1 MSARVKVAP
10 TQTSSPAKRALRIA
24 LALCVGLTAMATVAL
39 APAAYAHPSAS
50 ISPVLRFGPHNSGAL
65 NFTINFSDE
74 ESETGVP
81 SPVRQTLLRFPAG
94 LNVEIPLL
102 RSCDAARL
110 RARGPSACP
119 LQSHIGSGHALAEVH
134 AGSQTIAEHITLWV
148 FLGPLHNLSPTFLV
162 LGRGYTPFNERVVIN
177 GSTVSDTLPFGEDLA
192 MTVPPIPTLPLEPDA
207 SIVSMSLSV
216 GSTSPHAS
224 HAATV
229 VVPHHCP
236 SGGFPFAA
244 AFTYADG
251 STGRASATAHCPR

>member
-1 MSARVKVAP
+1 MSAGVKMSTA
-10 TQTSSPAKRALRIA
+10 QTPSGPKRASLIA
-24 LALCVGLTAMATVAL
+24 LALCVGVAATATL
-39 APAAYAHPSAS
+39 APSPPAQAHPSAS
-50 ISPVLRFGPHNSGAL
+50 ISPVLRFGPPNSGEL
-65 NFTINFSDE
+65 EFTINFTDN

-81 SPVRQTLLRFPAG
+81 SPVRRTLLRFPAG

-110 RARGPSACP
+110 KAHGPSACP
-119 LQSHIGSGHALAEVH
+119 PASHIGGGHALVEVH
-134 AGSQTIAEHITLWV
+134 AGSQTIAEHVALWV
-148 FLGPLHNLSPTFLV
+148 FLGPLHNLSPTFLI
-162 LGRGYTPFNERVVIN
+162 LARGYSPFNERVVIA
-177 GSTVSDTLPFGEDLA
+177 GSTLSDSLPFGEDLA
-192 MTVPPIPTLPLEPDA
+192 MALPPIPTLPLEPDA

-236 SGGFPFAA
+236 VGGFPFAA

-251 STGRASATAHCPR
+251 STGRAFATAHCPR

>member
-1 MSARVKVAP
+1 MPARVNMVTTAHI
-10 TQTSSPAKRALRIA
+10 SWRAARASLAA
-24 LALCVGLTAMATVAL
+24 LALCVGLATSITL
-39 APAAYAHPSAS
+39 APPAHAHASAS
-50 ISPVLRFGPHNSGAL
+50 ISPVLHFGPHGSGAL
-65 NFTINFSDE
+65 DFTIHFTDN

-81 SPVRQTLLRFPAG
+81 APVRRTLLRFPAG

-119 LQSHIGSGHALAEVH
+119 PQSHIGGGHALAEVH
-134 AGSQTIAEHITLWV
+134 VGSQTIAEHIALWV
-148 FLGPLHNLSPTFLV
+148 FLGPLHNLSPTFLI
-162 LGRGYTPFNERVVIN
+162 LGRGYTPFNERVVLS
-177 GSTVSDTLPFGEDLA
+177 GTTLSDSLPYGEDLA
-192 MTVPPIPTLPLEPDA
+192 ISIPPIPTLPLEPDA

-216 GSTSPHAS
+216 GSTSPHPS

-236 SGGFPFAA
+236 AGGFPFAA

-251 STGRASATAHCPR
+251 FTGQAFATAHCPR